1 MTTSE
6 NPRNHLGDAVSPYL
20 RSHAG
25 NPVDWF
31 PWGEAAFDEARR
43 RGVPL
48 LVSIGYSTCHWCHV
62 MARESFADPL
72 LAAQL
77 NERFV
82 AIKVDREE
90 HPEVD
95 SVYLTAAGAF
105 TRNLGWP
112 LNVFVTPEG
121 RAFYAGTYWP
131 PVAVDGHPA
140 FADVL
145 DAVHEAWTERHDEV
159 LDTADR
165 LAAAIAASTSV
176 ATREQGPADSGAA
189 AEAGA
194 AGVAGA
200 TADAGFSAVIDEL
213 LGYEDAEFGGFGS
226 APKFPVAPVLGF
238 LLGSGED
245 RAVQLAQR
253 TLTTMAASELRD
265 PVEGGF
271 FRYSTQRDWSDP
283 HYERMLYD
291 NALLLDAY
299 TTAWAQTGQDV
310 LREAAEGI
318 AHFLLTVL
326 QLPSGGFASAQ
337 DSESTVDGRRVE
349 GGYYR
354 LDAAA
359 RAEQTP
365 PALDEKVLAGWN
377 GLAIGALA
385 HAALVFDRP
394 TWTLAAQH
402 AADHLLAVHV
412 LPTPPAAVDGTG
424 EHTLPTPPAAGDGNG
439 ENEPPAPPAPPGAR
453 GGDGGGAP
461 SGVSRSGSP
470 APTDSHAP
478 GSSGGGG
485 VRLVRASIEG
495 RLSSAASTPEDYG
508 MLAEG
513 LLRLA
518 STTGSLRYA
527 EAGRM
532 LVEAL
537 AAAGFRAPGGGDP
550 LLAAQGMLVELDPS
564 EGAYPSGTSATAG
577 ALLLLHGL
585 TGERRHREAAR
596 ALLAPLA
603 AQAAAQPISFG
614 RTLELLSSLS
624 RPAEQLVLIEPDPTT
639 DPAELIEPDPT
650 TDPTELAGPDSAA
663 HPAESPEP
671 AGAATRDTAVDED
684 HARSEAEVPREGD
697 TASEAEA
704 LREAVRRR
712 TGALVARAGE
722 TEARLLADAGFELF
736 AERTARGS
744 RPTAYLCLDF
754 VCRLPTTTARDLA
767 PTPRAASDPGA
778 IVHDHPHPHPHAASD
793 PDGGPGA
800 TVHSP

>member
-6 NPRNHLGDAVSPYL
+6 NPRNRLGDAVSPYL

-145 DAVHEAWTERHDEV
+145 DAVHEAWTKRHDEV

-176 ATREQGPADSGAA
+176 ATREQGAADSGAA

-200 TADAGFSAVIDEL
+200 AADAGFSAVIDEL

-299 TTAWAQTGQDV
+299 TTAWAQSHSQSGSESGQDA

-402 AADHLLAVHV
+402 AADHLLSVHV
-412 LPTPPAAVDGTG
+412 LPTPPAAGDGT
-424 EHTLPTPPAAGDGNG
+424 
-439 ENEPPAPPAPPGAR
+439 
-453 GGDGGGAP
+453 
-461 SGVSRSGSP
+461 
-470 APTDSHAP
+470 
-478 GSSGGGG
+478 GGG

-495 RLSSAASTPEDYG
+495 RLSSAVSTPEDYG

-518 STTGSLRYA
+518 STTGSVRYA

-585 TGERRHREAAR
+585 TGERRHRESAR

-639 DPAELIEPDPT
+639 EPAELD
-650 TDPTELAGPDSAA
+650 AA
-663 HPAESPEP
+663 S
-671 AGAATRDTAVDED
+671 
-684 HARSEAEVPREGD
+684 EGD
-697 TASEAEA
+697 ARSEAEA

-722 TEARLLADAGFELF
+722 TEARLLAEAGFELF

-754 VCRLPTTTARDLA
+754 VCRIPTTTARDLA
-767 PTPRAASDPGA
+767 ATPRATSDPGA
-778 IVHDHPHPHPHAASD
+778 IPHDHPHPHAASD
-793 PDGGPGA
+793 PHGGPGA
-800 TVHSP
+800 AVHSP